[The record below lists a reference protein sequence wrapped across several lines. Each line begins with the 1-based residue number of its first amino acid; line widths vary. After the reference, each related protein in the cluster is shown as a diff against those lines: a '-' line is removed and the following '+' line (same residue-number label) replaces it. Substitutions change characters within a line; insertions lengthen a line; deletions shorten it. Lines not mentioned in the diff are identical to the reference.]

1 MPSLE
6 AVVEQKPRDMVHSLN
21 LKYRERI
28 VMSTKKFPTVALAL
42 NSILLSLVLAYVC
55 IGHLLCPEKTLAS
68 INEFGAKLYV
78 QDDQS
83 DVLIINSVFDPA
95 SIPKV
100 GGQSKIRIS
109 ILSKKYVPQN
119 LVAQIGLIKIGQE
132 ELSLGS
138 FNRTVNIPLIPGE
151 ITSGE
156 TDLISTSL
164 DNTFTGDV
172 AFRVSFIDIGR
183 PREDGK
189 FESFTGGVKPHNIR
203 FYPEEGKLIW
213 LSIQSIYPRPQITSV
228 STDRVASGIQLTIT
242 GMNFGDYQGNSTVSL
257 DDVNILVNSW
267 SNTKI
272 VGISP
277 PNVRTRNLM
286 VVVKKQRSNVVDVIT
301 EK

>member
-1 MPSLE
+1 
-6 AVVEQKPRDMVHSLN
+6 MV
-21 LKYRERI
+21 KYREKV
-28 VMSTKKFPTVALAL
+28 VMSTKKFPIVSFAL
-42 NSILLSLVLAYVC
+42 NSVFLSLVLAYIF
-55 IGHLLCPEKTLAS
+55 IGHLLYPEKTSAS
-68 INEFGAKLYV
+68 INKFGTKLYA
-78 QDDQS
+78 QNDQY
-83 DVLIINSVFDPA
+83 DVLMINSVFDPT

-109 ILSKKYVPQN
+109 ILSRKQVPQN
-119 LVAQIGLIKIGQE
+119 LVAQIGIIKIGQE

-138 FNRTVNIPLIPGE
+138 FNRIVSIPLVPGE

-172 AFRVSFIDIGR
+172 AFRVSFIDIGK
-183 PREDGK
+183 PSEDGK
-189 FESFTGGVKPHNIR
+189 FESFTGGVRPHNVR

-228 STDRVASGIQLTIT
+228 SSDRVASSIQLTIT
-242 GMNFGDYQGNSTVSL
+242 GKNFGDYQGNSTVSL
-257 DDVNILVNSW
+257 DDVNMPVNSW
-267 SNTKI
+267 SDTKI
-272 VGISP
+272 VAISP
-277 PNVRTRNLM
+277 PDVRTRTLI